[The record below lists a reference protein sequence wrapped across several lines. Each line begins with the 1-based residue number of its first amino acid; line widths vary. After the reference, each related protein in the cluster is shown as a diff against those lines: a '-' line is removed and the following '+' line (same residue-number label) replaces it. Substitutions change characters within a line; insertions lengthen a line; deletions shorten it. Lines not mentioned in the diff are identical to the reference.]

1 MRDGALAMGPGVE
14 AALGFIAKCD
24 YDCSGERPF
33 ADGDAMR
40 VIAKS
45 RLRFFWESHSDRADA
60 EKCLA
65 VWYKIA
71 SSARWVNFASLKQ
84 TFGSADRVGNCVVFD
99 VGNNRYRLIGR
110 VIYPRRLYVLRVM
123 DHEEYSR
130 SLWAKQCGCH
140 NPPPK
145 KSVASTK
152 AVRRAKRT
160 TGIRGKRGEP

>member
-1 MRDGALAMGPGVE
+1 MNWPDRGLMEVSHAFPSSISTIGEPAAWLRRPIRPGRRGRGILDHVANIAFRDNRSCH
-14 AALGFIAKCD
+14 IAKCD

-71 SSARWVNFASLKQ
+71 SSARWMNFASSSRPLDRRI
-84 TFGSADRVGNCVVFD
+84 GSEIVWCSMSA
-99 VGNNRYRLIGR
+99 
-110 VIYPRRLYVLRVM
+110 
-123 DHEEYSR
+123 
-130 SLWAKQCGCH
+130 
-140 NPPPK
+140 
-145 KSVASTK
+145 
-152 AVRRAKRT
+152 T
-160 TGIRGKRGEP
+160 TATA